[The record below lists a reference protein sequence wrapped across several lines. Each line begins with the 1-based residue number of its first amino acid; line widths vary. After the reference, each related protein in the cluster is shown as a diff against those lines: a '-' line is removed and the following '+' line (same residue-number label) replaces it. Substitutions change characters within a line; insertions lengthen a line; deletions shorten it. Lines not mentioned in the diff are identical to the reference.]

1 MALSPS
7 KRMDL
12 KSFYS
17 GVVRLLKWRDGKTR
31 VMGSFS
37 KPSRNI
43 WYTRLKGRELRV
55 MLAGG
60 SVMVEGG
67 DASIKIG

>member
-1 MALSPS
+1 MALSLS
-7 KRMDL
+7 KSMDL

-17 GVVRLLKWRDGKTR
+17 GVVRLLKWRDGKMR

-37 KPSRNI
+37 NPSRNT

-60 SVMVEGG
+60 SAMVEGG